1 MNDMN
6 SVVVFDTE
14 TTGINTSNDQIIEI
28 TIQTGLGA
36 DATYSTR
43 RIKPLIAISPQATAI
58 HGISAEHLVSCPTFA
73 ELAEEIA
80 ARFEGIKTL
89 VGYNVTF
96 DLEILQAEFARAGH
110 SPLNLAGRNFVDPLQ
125 IWRHYERRSLSSA
138 YRRFVGGTFENAHS
152 AEADVKATAAV
163 LTGMVRAFELE
174 NVPFTELS
182 KLTYPPE
189 WVGFSYHIQWKRK
202 LPMFAFGKFSG
213 RSVWEVVR
221 KDASYVT
228 WIESANFPPHVVEIC
243 RAGLKVDDKE
253 QFLELLRGRY
263 GAGTSA

>member
-1 MNDMN
+1 MNN
-6 SVVVFDTE
+6 NSSVVVFDTE
-14 TTGINTSNDQIIEI
+14 TTGINTSVDQIIEI
-28 TIQTGLGA
+28 TIQTGLGS
-36 DATYSTR
+36 DATFFTR
-43 RIKPLIAISPQATAI
+43 RVKPLIPISPQATAV
-58 HGISAEHLVSCPTFA
+58 HGITAQDLVICPTFA

-80 ARFEGIKTL
+80 SHFEGIETV

-96 DLEILQAEFARAGH
+96 DLEILQAEFARAGYP
-110 SPLNLAGRNFVDPLQ
+110 PLDLIGRNFVDPLQ
-125 IWRHYERRSLSSA
+125 IWKHYERRSLSSA

-163 LTGMVRAFELE
+163 LQGMLKAFEIE
-174 NVPFTELS
+174 DVPFAELS

-202 LPMFAFGKFSG
+202 LPTFAFGKFSG

-228 WIESANFPPHVVEIC
+228 WIETANFPPHVVEIC
-243 RAGLKVDDKE
+243 RAGLKTDDKTE
-253 QFLELLRGRY
+253 FLKVVRERFGE
-263 GAGTSA
+263 AAA